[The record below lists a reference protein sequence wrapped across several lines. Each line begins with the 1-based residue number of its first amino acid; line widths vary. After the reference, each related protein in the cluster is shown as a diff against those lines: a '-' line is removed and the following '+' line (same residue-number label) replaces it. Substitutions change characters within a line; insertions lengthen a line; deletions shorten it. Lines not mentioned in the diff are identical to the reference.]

1 MAKTIALTQQEGLR
15 FSAKYGNN
23 EVVVDSKKEN
33 GGTGLGLSPGE
44 LLCASLGACTAMRV
58 VRYYKTIGIALEGVR
73 AEATYEEDQENSRG
87 EKFEVRIFL
96 PVEFHKRKGAVRR
109 VAEACYV
116 KNTLQNPPEIEIRI
130 ERLPLD

>member
-1 MAKTIALTQQEGLR
+1 MAKTIVLTQQEGLR
-15 FSAKYGNN
+15 FCAKYGTN
-23 EVVVDSKKEN
+23 EVIVDSKKEK

-58 VRYYKTIGIALEGVR
+58 VRYYKTIGIPLEGVR
-73 AEATYEEDQENSRG
+73 AEATYEEDQKNSRG

-96 PVEFHKRKGAVRR
+96 PMGFHGRKGAVKR

-116 KNTLQNPPEIEIRI
+116 KNTLQNPPEIKIRI
-130 ERLPLD
+130 EGLALD